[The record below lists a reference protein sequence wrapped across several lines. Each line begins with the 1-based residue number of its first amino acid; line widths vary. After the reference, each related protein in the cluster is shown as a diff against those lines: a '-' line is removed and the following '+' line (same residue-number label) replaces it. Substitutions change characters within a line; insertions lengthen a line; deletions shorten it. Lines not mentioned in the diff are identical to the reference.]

1 MKTLVISN
9 AAKRILYLS
18 NSWGGKVHD
27 FKLLKEE
34 FPPGQK
40 WFKKFKVRV
49 DLGYL
54 GIAKEYECE
63 ELMLPQKKPR
73 KAELSE
79 TQKQANRD
87 LASERISVEHSI
99 GGLKR
104 YRLLSDRLRSK
115 DFGFYNA
122 ALGVC
127 AGLWN
132 FYLSA

>member
-9 AAKRILYLS
+9 PAKRILSLS
-18 NSWGGKVHD
+18 HSWVGKVHD

-40 WFKKFKVRV
+40 WFKKFTVRV
-49 DLGYL
+49 ALGYL
-54 GIAKEYECE
+54 GRAKEDECQ
-63 ELMLPQKKPR
+63 ELMLAHKKPK
-73 KAELSE
+73 KAELRAA
-79 TQKQANRD
+79 QKQANRD
-87 LASERISVEHSI
+87 VASERISVEHRI

-115 DFGFYNA
+115 DFGCYKA

-127 AGLWN
+127 AGRWN
-132 FYLSA
+132 FYLST

>member
-49 DLGYL
+49 ALGYL
-54 GIAKEYECE
+54 GREKEYECK
-63 ELMLPQKKPR
+63 ELLIPHKKPQQ
-73 KAELSE
+73 AALSE
-79 TQKQANRD
+79 AQKSENRE

-104 YRLLSDRLRSK
+104 YRLLSDRLRCK

-132 FYLSA
+132 FYLST